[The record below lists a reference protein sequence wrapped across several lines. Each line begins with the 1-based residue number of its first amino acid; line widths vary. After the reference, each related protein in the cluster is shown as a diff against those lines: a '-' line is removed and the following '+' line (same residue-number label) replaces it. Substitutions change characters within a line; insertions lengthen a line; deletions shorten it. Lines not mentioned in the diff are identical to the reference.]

1 MQEYKVLD
9 KGFIRYLEK
18 FGDELTIVNSAR
30 VSFGKQKTVMEA
42 SDGRLIHYLLKHHHT
57 SPFRHV
63 FFRFHINAPEFVMRQ
78 WFKHDVGAEWTS
90 TNSHQLHGWNEIS
103 GRYIVM
109 NEFHEPSEWRQQSL
123 DKKQGSDG
131 LMSNQTKYIEQY
143 KTSMEY
149 IQAVY
154 HKMIDEGVAKEQA
167 RIILPLSLYTECI
180 WTVSLQALLNFIS
193 LRTDIHAQSEIREYA
208 MILYEMVRE
217 EFPYCC
223 EAMEKI
229 NCEDTRGSHQGNS
242 GEIREDPL
250 CLHH

>member
-1 MQEYKVLD
+1 MTEYKVLD

-30 VSFGKQKTVMEA
+30 VSFGKQKTVMEP
-42 SDGRLIHYLLKHHHT
+42 SDGKLIYYLLKHHHT

-63 FFRFHINAPEFVMRQ
+63 FFRFHIKAPEFVMRQ
-78 WFKHDVGAEWTS
+78 WFKHVVGAEWTS
-90 TNSHQLHGWNEIS
+90 SSSHQLHGWNEIS

-109 NEFHEPSEWRQQSL
+109 NEFYQPTEWRKQSQ

-131 LMSNQTKYIEQY
+131 FMENQTIYTEQY
-143 KTSMEY
+143 KSALEN
-149 IQAVY
+149 IQHVY
-154 HKMIDEGVAKEQA
+154 HKMIEDGVAKEQA

-193 LRTDIHAQSEIREYA
+193 LRKDSHAQSEIRDYA
-208 MILYEMVRE
+208 YILDEIISQ

-223 EAMEKI
+223 QAMEKI
-229 NCEDTRGSHQGNS
+229 MDEDTRVCHQECFEGT
-242 GEIREDPL
+242 RVDPL
-250 CLHH
+250 C